1 MELILL
7 IPAFIVIVALS
18 LTSKQIIKTI
28 KEWVENDD

>member
-7 IPAFIVIVALS
+7 IAAAIMIVALS

-28 KEWVENDD
+28 KEWVDDKH